1 MVREADAP
9 ASLRQD
15 FREARLAFSEREA
28 GQVGAIEFEQV
39 ESEIVDGVGRSFERI
54 LKRLEVRAAIGIED
68 DRLAVDQR
76 AVHLELRGRLRSEE
90 HTSELQSLMRTS
102 YAVFCLKKK

>member
-1 MVREADAP
+1 MFIILLFFFLMIRRPPRSTRTDTLFP
-9 ASLRQD
+9 YTTL
-15 FREARLAFSEREA
+15 FRS
-28 GQVGAIEFEQV
+28 IEFEQV

-76 AVHLELRGRLRSEE
+76 AVHLELRGRLDHRPE
-90 HTSELQSLMRTS
+90 
-102 YAVFCLKKK
+102 AVEIGRAHV